1 MTWDIL
7 LDNRPLVAVSPRRM
21 QKTAGLF
28 LRPSDLADHRGL
40 AAALEQQLNGA
51 GQGTQFKVAA
61 APTRLTKTASISRAV
76 DTTIGALGGLA
87 ATNRLMNRTL
97 TAPSPIEPP
106 QQPKGVLAR
115 LRGAYNSTLDSAST
129 SARTYPVTSYLVG
142 AAAGA
147 VGGATSNARVYDRL
161 RDVLRS

>member
-7 LDNRPLVAVSPRRM
+7 LDNRPLVAVPPRRM

-76 DTTIGALGGLA
+76 DTTVGALGGLA

-97 TAPSPIEPP
+97 TASSPIEPP
-106 QQPKGVLAR
+106 QQPQGLTGRVR
-115 LRGAYNSTLDSAST
+115 SAYTRTLDNAST
-129 SARTYPVTSYLVG
+129 VSRQYPVTSYLVG
-142 AAAGA
+142 TAAGA
-147 VGGATSNARVYDRL
+147 TAGAMSGARIYDRL
-161 RDVLRS
+161 RDVLRT